1 MRRQWA
7 LYTSSPRRIVWVT
20 AAAHNASMNPATTVL
35 SERRVHTAFWTA
47 CMACAVSGCAS
58 VAPETPPA
66 QAEAVPAAWS
76 TSLPAQ
82 AHAGTSLARWWELF
96 HDPLLTNL
104 IERSER
110 ANTSIRSAQ
119 AALRQA
125 RALREVN
132 AAGLL
137 PGVGATASAQ
147 RNQTDSASPVNSF
160 RLGLDASWEPD
171 IFGGQHSALQAMDA
185 DVLASGATLADVKVS
200 VAAEVA
206 LAYLQLRA
214 QQARQAI
221 ASSNLASQQQTLK
234 ITQWR
239 TQAGLASALEVQQAR
254 SATEQTSAQLP
265 ALQAAI
271 LNASHSLA
279 VLTGQTPQALQAL
292 SAQAGAI
299 PQASDDVTL
308 AIPAQTLRQRPDV
321 RAAEH
326 RIQAALARVSAAD
339 AARYP
344 GFSVSAS
351 VGANALTLG
360 ALTSGATVV
369 NALLA
374 SIALPVFDGGAAQAQ
389 VRAQQASL
397 EQVQVAYEAT
407 VLNALKEVE
416 DALASLTQD
425 RLRWAHLK
433 EAAAAASDAAQ
444 MAQQRY
450 ASGLIDFQIVLQAQR
465 TLLAA
470 QDSLSSASA
479 DLGTDVVRLY
489 KALGGGW
496 Q

>member
-1 MRRQWA
+1 M
-7 LYTSSPRRIVWVT
+7 
-20 AAAHNASMNPATTVL
+20 PAT
-35 SERRVHTAFWTA
+35 
-47 CMACAVSGCAS
+47 
-58 VAPETPPA
+58 
-66 QAEAVPAAWS
+66 AWPCS
-76 TSLPAQ
+76 
-82 AHAGTSLARWWELF
+82 
-96 HDPLLTNL
+96 
-104 IERSER
+104 
-110 ANTSIRSAQ
+110 
-119 AALRQA
+119 
-125 RALREVN
+125 
-132 AAGLL
+132 
-137 PGVGATASAQ
+137 PG
-147 RNQTDSASPVNSF
+147 
-160 RLGLDASWEPD
+160 
-171 IFGGQHSALQAMDA
+171 
-185 DVLASGATLADVKVS
+185 K
-200 VAAEVA
+200 
-206 LAYLQLRA
+206 
-214 QQARQAI
+214 
-221 ASSNLASQQQTLK
+221 
-234 ITQWR
+234 
-239 TQAGLASALEVQQAR
+239 
-254 SATEQTSAQLP
+254 
-265 ALQAAI
+265 
-271 LNASHSLA
+271 
-279 VLTGQTPQALQAL
+279 TPQALQAL